1 MMVAT
6 DRNMSSW

>member
-6 DRNMSSW
+6 DRNM

>member
-6 DRNMSSW
+6 YW

>member
-6 DRNMSSW
+6 